1 MVVNFRQKGPIGI
14 VTIDNPPVNALSQAV
29 RAGLLDA
36 FKQTE
41 ALETIEAVLLICAG
55 RTFIAGA
62 DISEFGK
69 PLEAPH
75 LSDLINEIEKAS
87 KPWIAVLHGNV
98 LGGGLEVA
106 LGCHYRIAH
115 STTKLGLP
123 EVTLGLIPGAGGTVR
138 LPRLIGAVTALEMIT
153 SGKPLPAR
161 KALDIGLIDKLS
173 TENIE
178 EVAFEFVFGCILKPL
193 PKPII
198 DRNLSKTVDKNEW
211 ASKVENVLK
220 NLPGQNAPLA
230 AVRSIENN
238 LFLTPLAA
246 LAIEK
251 KIFLEQMTDLQS
263 KALQYIF
270 FAERSSGQLSELKGI
285 KPRPL
290 NQIGIVGFN
299 ELSSEIAAACL
310 ISGLYLMIIE
320 PDKKE
325 ETHARKIIAA
335 KLFAAKEDNFMTDSE
350 INIILDRLKFGK
362 NYGELFNM
370 DFVIDAVCET
380 SNLKHEI
387 ISILEEVIRP
397 DAIIARLTPKVDFN
411 IFPEQIKDP
420 SRLIIFNFLSLCHNI
435 KLLELIITTSA
446 SPDVLATGFSFG
458 KKIQKITVP
467 VLFEGGPIGTKIISG
482 CLSECYNMIGSGT
495 LPWEID
501 KALRSFGFS
510 IGIFEMEDFLGLD
523 RFDMTKECQNVKK
536 SLLFHPLELA
546 RVLCANGRLGRKSGK
561 GWYDYSS
568 GNAQPD
574 KFVEELILEGLGLD
588 PKNRKVMLDE
598 EIISQAL
605 ISMKATGLKL
615 LSQGSAKR
623 ASDIDVVMVN
633 GYGFPRYR
641 GGPMFFENHFVPQC

>member
-178 EVAFEFVFGCILKPL
+178 EVAFEFVFDCILKPL

-230 AVRSIENN
+230 AVLSIENN

-251 KIFLEQMTDLQS
+251 K
-263 KALQYIF
+263 
-270 FAERSSGQLSELKGI
+270 
-285 KPRPL
+285 
-290 NQIGIVGFN
+290 
-299 ELSSEIAAACL
+299 
-310 ISGLYLMIIE
+310 
-320 PDKKE
+320 
-325 ETHARKIIAA
+325 
-335 KLFAAKEDNFMTDSE
+335 
-350 INIILDRLKFGK
+350 
-362 NYGELFNM
+362 
-370 DFVIDAVCET
+370 
-380 SNLKHEI
+380 
-387 ISILEEVIRP
+387 
-397 DAIIARLTPKVDFN
+397 N
-411 IFPEQIKDP
+411 IFRTND
-420 SRLIIFNFLSLCHNI
+420 
-435 KLLELIITTSA
+435 
-446 SPDVLATGFSFG
+446 
-458 KKIQKITVP
+458 
-467 VLFEGGPIGTKIISG
+467 
-482 CLSECYNMIGSGT
+482 
-495 LPWEID
+495 
-501 KALRSFGFS
+501 
-510 IGIFEMEDFLGLD
+510 
-523 RFDMTKECQNVKK
+523 
-536 SLLFHPLELA
+536 
-546 RVLCANGRLGRKSGK
+546 
-561 GWYDYSS
+561 
-568 GNAQPD
+568 
-574 KFVEELILEGLGLD
+574 
-588 PKNRKVMLDE
+588 
-598 EIISQAL
+598 
-605 ISMKATGLKL
+605 
-615 LSQGSAKR
+615 
-623 ASDIDVVMVN
+623 
-633 GYGFPRYR
+633 
-641 GGPMFFENHFVPQC
+641 